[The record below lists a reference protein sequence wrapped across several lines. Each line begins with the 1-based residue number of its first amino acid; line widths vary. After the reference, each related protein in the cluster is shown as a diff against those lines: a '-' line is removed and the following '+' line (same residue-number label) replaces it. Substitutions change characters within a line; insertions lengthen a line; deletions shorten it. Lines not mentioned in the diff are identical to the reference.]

1 MEYFGGGSDDGARA
15 LKNSFI
21 HLSDWPREAI
31 DDTWRKL
38 DFHLVHE
45 KYAYLY
51 SNMTLLAVLSF
62 GSPHR
67 NLAHEIFQGRPAP

>member
-1 MEYFGGGSDDGARA
+1 MMEYFGGGSDDGARA

-38 DFHLVHE
+38 DFYLVHE

-51 SNMTLLAVLSF
+51 SNMTLLAVLF
-62 GSPHR
+62 FVSPHG
-67 NLAHEIFQGRPAP
+67 NLAHEIF